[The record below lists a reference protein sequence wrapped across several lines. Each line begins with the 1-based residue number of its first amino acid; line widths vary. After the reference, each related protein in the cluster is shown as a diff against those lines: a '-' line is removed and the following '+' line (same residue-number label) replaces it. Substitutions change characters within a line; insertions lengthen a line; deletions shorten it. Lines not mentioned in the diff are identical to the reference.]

1 MAVGK
6 AEARPADRASAMGF
20 SFTVPCVTRIDDA
33 QIRDDVAR
41 DEFFWLDVTAPSQ
54 QDVEKLHEL
63 FGLHPVALED
73 ALHFGQR
80 PKLDDYGAYVFLVF
94 YGAREH
100 GPSDM
105 APLLELQISSP
116 ATTW

>member
-1 MAVGK
+1 
-6 AEARPADRASAMGF
+6 MGF
-20 SFTVPCVTRIDDA
+20 SFTVPCVTRSDDA
-33 QIRDDVAR
+33 RIPDYVAR

-80 PKLDDYGAYVFLVF
+80 PKLDDYASTVP
-94 YGAREH
+94 ATRR
-100 GPSDM
+100 PCWRCRC
-105 APLLELQISSP
+105 SSP